1 MKAQPFKETTM
12 RLKTEAIL
20 DFGTDYEQQQNKIVR
35 EYRNEYKTISEILD
49 RNPEILKMAHR
60 DLEQLSNATSPRG
73 RKAVFTSEN
82 LFRAIVVMQ
91 REGFD
96 YRQVSVRIAES
107 DTLQRFCRLL
117 KKPTIDFT
125 LLNKAFGAL
134 QPETWEMMNHTLAQ
148 GAVAEGTVSLE
159 HVRTDTTVTEC
170 NIHWPTDSS
179 LLWDTYRVA
188 ARNMTSGRDLDPFSC
203 PWRFHAKKIKKLNL
217 FVTRYAGSTSKKRL
231 RQVRQA
237 MKTLI
242 VRVEEV
248 LEKAENFV
256 AWSKRSACLELM
268 AIGESLAGR
277 LSVMHQV
284 ARVARRRE
292 FDGEK
297 VPNAAKVFSIFESHT
312 ELIMRGR
319 RGQPVEF
326 GHKVLLT
333 QSKEKFITDYVVL
346 EKNCGDEELLA
357 LVLERHAERYGS
369 GPKSVAADKGFC
381 PDADTYEEL
390 EEAVDYLGVPR
401 RTRDFGDTLMGVW
414 QQWRA
419 GIEGTISCL
428 KRAFRLAR
436 CCFRGFKNFAS
447 AIGSA
452 VFCHNLTVLTKP
464 SGG

>member
-1 MKAQPFKETTM
+1 M
-12 RLKTEAIL
+12 RLKAEAIL
-20 DFGTDYEQQQNKIVR
+20 DFGTGDELQQNKIVR
-35 EYRNEYKTISEILD
+35 EYREKYKTISEILD
-49 RNPEILKMAHR
+49 RHPDVLQRAHH
-60 DLEQLSNATSPRG
+60 DLEQLSKSTSPRG
-73 RKAVFTSEN
+73 RKAVFTTEN

-91 REGFD
+91 SEGFD
-96 YRQVSVRIAES
+96 YREASVRIAES
-107 DTLQRFCRLL
+107 ETLQNFCRLL

-134 QPETWEMMNHTLAQ
+134 QPETWERMNHYLAL
-148 GAVAEGTVSLE
+148 GAVAEEAISTG

-179 LLWDTYRVA
+179 LLWDSYRVA
-188 ARNMTSGRDLDPFSC
+188 AREMSYAREFAPHLV
-203 PWRFHAKKIKKLNL
+203 PWRFHPKKIKKLHL
-217 FVTRYAGSTSKKRL
+217 FVTRYASSKSKSRL
-231 RQVRQA
+231 RKVRQA

-256 AWSKRSACLELM
+256 AWAQRSTSAEVM
-268 AIGESLAGR
+268 WIGEQLAAR
-277 LSVMHQV
+277 LPAMRQA

-292 FDGEK
+292 FEGEK
-297 VPNAAKVFSIFESHT
+297 VPNDDKVFSIFESHT
-312 ELIMRGR
+312 ELIKRGR
-319 RGQPVEF
+319 RGRPVEF

-346 EKNCGDEELLA
+346 EKNRPDKELLP
-357 LVLERHAERYGS
+357 LVIERHQERYGS
-369 GPKSVAADKGFC
+369 RPESVAADKGFC
-381 PDADTYEEL
+381 PDAETYEDL
-390 EEAVDYLGVPR
+390 EEEVDYLGVPR
-401 RTRDFGDTLMGVW
+401 RTRDFGDTLMSIW

-436 CCFRGFKNFAS
+436 CCFRGFKNFSS

-452 VFCHNLTVLTKP
+452 VFCHNLTILAKT
-464 SGG
+464 STG